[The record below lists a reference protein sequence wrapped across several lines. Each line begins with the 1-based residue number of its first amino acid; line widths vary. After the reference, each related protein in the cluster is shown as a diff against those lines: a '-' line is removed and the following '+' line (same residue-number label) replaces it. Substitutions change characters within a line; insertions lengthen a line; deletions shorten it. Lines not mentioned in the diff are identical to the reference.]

1 MTITLPE
8 KSSHWYRRD
17 ATPCHEVPTK
27 DGKGMRSVNL
37 RWDRALNLLP
47 SVTNILSV
55 KAKPA
60 IMDYMVT
67 QALLAAVTLPRTEGE
82 TEDAFMERVVVDMD
96 QHRKKASA
104 FGSAI
109 HSYCEEYPR
118 IWMPDPDLEPYAAD
132 HKRWLDENVSEF
144 LWTEKTLVNEK
155 VGYAGTADR
164 YVRLKDGST
173 ALLDLKTQQIK
184 ERPTKTKGL
193 VKNDPAFYPEFEY
206 QLVAYGK
213 CLDEEPD
220 AYISVVIDSL
230 APGPCH
236 VYEWPPGG
244 RRNAWR
250 AFLACHFLWCLD
262 RNYWPSSYWQ

>member
-8 KSSHWYRRD
+8 KSSHWYTRLGE
-17 ATPCHEVPTK
+17 PCHKVPKK
-27 DGKGMRSVNL
+27 DGSGLRDVNL
-37 RWDRALNLLP
+37 RWDRHLSLLP
-47 SVTNILSV
+47 SVTNVMSV

-60 IMDYMVT
+60 ITDYMIT
-67 QALLAAVTLPRTEGE
+67 QALMAAVTLPRTEGE
-82 TEDAFMERVVVDMD
+82 TADAFMERVIVDMD
-96 QHRKKASA
+96 QHRKKASE

-109 HSYCEEYPR
+109 HNYSEVYPGDKSL
-118 IWMPDPDLEPYAAD
+118 DPDLEPYASD

-155 VGYAGTADR
+155 IGYAGTADR
-164 YVRLKDGST
+164 YVRLKDGRS

-184 ERPTKTKGL
+184 ERATKTKGP

-206 QLVAYGK
+206 QLVAYGR

-236 VYEWPPGG
+236 VYEWPLGG

-250 AFLACHFLWCLD
+250 AFLACHFLWSLD
-262 RNYWPSSYWQ
+262 RNYWSSTYWK